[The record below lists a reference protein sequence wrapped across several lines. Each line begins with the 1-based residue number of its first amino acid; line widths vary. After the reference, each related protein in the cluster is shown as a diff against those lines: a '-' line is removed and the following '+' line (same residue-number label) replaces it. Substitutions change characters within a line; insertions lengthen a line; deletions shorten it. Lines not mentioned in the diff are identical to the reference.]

1 MVLVA
6 AAGAALAPAA
16 SAAGRFVPGEALVRY
31 ERGTSS
37 AERASVRDRA
47 DVTLENVL
55 GLPRTQLVSFRGSVG
70 SAVARLERSPAVLDA
85 QPNYRYRAS
94 AADPDDSFFD
104 QQWGLGAAPGVDVLP
119 AWDRTRG
126 AGQVIAVVDSGVD
139 LTHPDLIANLWSNP
153 GEIPANATD
162 DDGNGKVDDVHGY
175 DFVDVHADP
184 DDFHFHGTHVAGI
197 AAAVAGNAEGTAGV
211 APDAR
216 LMSVRALDG
225 DGSGSTADIAEA
237 VGYAAEEGAGVI
249 NLSLG
254 GPAGGPGDA
263 VFLQAVQAAG
273 AADAVVVVAAGNA
286 GSNND
291 TDPTVPCT
299 FPAPNLIC
307 VAALD
312 PSGALAG
319 YSNFGLTTVD
329 VGAPGSSILSSK
341 TDWAAPFY
349 TEDFEAG
356 LTDWTNFPGTS
367 AWATATPGAGGT
379 GTAATDSPAGP
390 YAANAAASLTKSSP
404 LFLDGRGCRMH
415 FELKSDVDASDD
427 LFAGAVTDDLDVAD
441 GIPLTDEFAAF
452 ETAEVSLSRLDGRT
466 DVYPTFE
473 LLSDGA
479 TEGDGAS
486 VDNVRVLCRDQTYL
500 DSIVG
505 ANDYADENAG
515 SYMRISGT
523 SMATPHV
530 SGVAALVRAAV
541 PDATAPQVISAIE
554 RGGRTSTALFG
565 RTSSGRLVDAL
576 GAIDAVVASETP
588 AVTAPQPTV
597 PVPSPPVKQRAT
609 RPGPAGFASR
619 YRVDRRGRITIRIV
633 GDPRVRGTFRLRAGI
648 PRRVILRVSFRTSS
662 RGTAVVRERLN
673 RAGRRLLRRR
683 GGRLRAGVRV
693 VLTNA
698 AGLKSVT
705 TQRPVVLAM
714 RR

>member
-1 MVLVA
+1 M
-6 AAGAALAPAA
+6 
-16 SAAGRFVPGEALVRY
+16 
-31 ERGTSS
+31 
-37 AERASVRDRA
+37 
-47 DVTLENVL
+47 
-55 GLPRTQLVSFRGSVG
+55 
-70 SAVARLERSPAVLDA
+70 
-85 QPNYRYRAS
+85 
-94 AADPDDSFFD
+94 
-104 QQWGLGAAPGVDVLP
+104 
-119 AWDRTRG
+119 
-126 AGQVIAVVDSGVD
+126 
-139 LTHPDLIANLWSNP
+139 
-153 GEIPANATD
+153 
-162 DDGNGKVDDVHGY
+162 
-175 DFVDVHADP
+175 
-184 DDFHFHGTHVAGI
+184 
-197 AAAVAGNAEGTAGV
+197 
-211 APDAR
+211 
-216 LMSVRALDG
+216 
-225 DGSGSTADIAEA
+225 
-237 VGYAAEEGAGVI
+237 I

-427 LFAGAVTDDLDVAD
+427 LFAGAVRMTSTLPTASSHGRVRCIRDRRGVALASRRPDRRVPDLRA
-441 GIPLTDEFAAF
+441 
-452 ETAEVSLSRLDGRT
+452 
-466 DVYPTFE
+466 
-473 LLSDGA
+473 LSDGA

-648 PRRVILRVSFRTSS
+648 PGGDPQGLLPHVQPRHGGGARTAEP
-662 RGTAVVRERLN
+662 R
-673 RAGRRLLRRR
+673 GRRLLRRR